1 MCLLL
6 ALTGGDTAPVDRHVF
21 DFVIGHR
28 GQFLIDIAS
37 SFVALGEAAP
47 LVVICLLWGAM
58 VMVPLGGERQ
68 RWTKQQFVQASVPLL
83 VFLVTAAVVAL
94 LKQVIGRS
102 GPADVLR
109 SSWGRSL
116 AFPSGHSALSAGVLF
131 AIAVL
136 LGTASDLTLRTRLVV
151 IGLAFG
157 TALMVSFSTVVL
169 FMHWPTDALG
179 GTAIGVLIAALLL
192 WAADRSMDAATGAP
206 ISPT

>member
-1 MCLLL
+1 
-6 ALTGGDTAPVDRHVF
+6 
-21 DFVIGHR
+21 
-28 GQFLIDIAS
+28 
-37 SFVALGEAAP
+37 
-47 LVVICLLWGAM
+47 M
-58 VMVPLGGERQ
+58 VMVSVRGERQ
-68 RWTKQQFVQASVPLL
+68 RRTKQQFVRASLPLL
-83 VFLVTAAVVAL
+83 AFLATAVVVSI
-94 LKQVIGRS
+94 LKQVIGRV
-102 GPADVLR
+102 GPAEMLR
-109 SSWGRSL
+109 GSWGRSL